1 MKIVFNYRDKSY
13 EITSITYQEYAG
25 RRKTTTIVYT
35 ELSCDY
41 ENTICLNEYF
51 HLTIDE
57 CIEAVKNDIREDY
70 KNDK

>member
-1 MKIVFNYRDKSY
+1 MKIVFNYKDRSY
-13 EITSITYQEYAG
+13 KITSITYNECDG
-25 RRKTTTIVYT
+25 KRKTTTIGYT

-41 ENTICLNEYF
+41 ENTIWLHEYF

-57 CIEAVKNDIREDY
+57 CIEAVKNDIREVY